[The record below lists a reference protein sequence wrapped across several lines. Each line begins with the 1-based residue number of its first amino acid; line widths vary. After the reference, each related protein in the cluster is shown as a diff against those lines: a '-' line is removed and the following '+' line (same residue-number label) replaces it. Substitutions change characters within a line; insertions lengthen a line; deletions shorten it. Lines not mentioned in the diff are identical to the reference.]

1 MKAGAAL
8 GLLAGLGALN
18 ALGGG
23 RNGTGKRFTGLMDML
38 DGGGA
43 GASGDKFEG
52 GGLLSILGNLFA
64 KPLEAQDNVERIAAD
79 TNATKAVTKTLEDM
93 AKGGALTSRLDG
105 KDGLLSPAQK
115 EQIVMDQVVNPD
127 VYGIGQGGEFGSYMP
142 KPSVLSGGTTQPI
155 PASSQSRNTGSAIL
169 TFGGGEVMPQPNLPN
184 PETFSANPPSAAAM
198 TPPVPAPEDRNSRL
212 AAFNR
217 RMESVPEFYRGTE
230 IESMYRDHVLNGG
243 LAYFDQFIRGSMS
256 TQDQGLLRA
265 APSYATMPMGEAGRG
280 MPDMPLPRVGNQA
293 VPLRTLGAE
302 FYDQPN
308 ITPDYAGDYTRRQD
322 YSTKTPSPSGMSPTG
337 PSMSQGIMS
346 FREFVDAERAAMSG
360 ADLYVDPANYR
371 RGYAR
376 YLSSMGINP
385 ATMGM

>member
-18 ALGGG
+18 AIRGG
-23 RNGTGKRFTGLMDML
+23 REGTGKRFTGLMDML

-93 AKGGALTSRLDG
+93 AKGGTLTSRLDG

-155 PASSQSRNTGSAIL
+155 PASSQNADL
-169 TFGGGEVMPQPNLPN
+169 NVNLPTDRTGN
-184 PETFSANPPSAAAM
+184 RLYTEMSYFQPHLSKPESFSANPPSAAAM

-265 APSYATMPMGEAGRG
+265 APTMTAPAA
-280 MPDMPLPRVGNQA
+280 PT
-293 VPLRTLGAE
+293 VPTIG
-302 FYDQPN
+302 FN
-308 ITPDYAGDYTRRQD
+308 
-322 YSTKTPSPSGMSPTG
+322 
-337 PSMSQGIMS
+337 
-346 FREFVDAERAAMSG
+346 
-360 ADLYVDPANYR
+360 
-371 RGYAR
+371 
-376 YLSSMGINP
+376 
-385 ATMGM
+385 

>member
-1 MKAGAAL
+1 MRAGDAL

-43 GASGDKFEG
+43 GASGDRFEG
-52 GGLLSILGNLFA
+52 GGLLSMLGNLFA

-93 AKGGALTSRLDG
+93 AKGGTLTSRLDG

-127 VYGIGQGGEFGSYMP
+127 VYGIGQGGEFAGAM
-142 KPSVLSGGTTQPI
+142 
-155 PASSQSRNTGSAIL
+155 AA
-169 TFGGGEVMPQPNLPN
+169 
-184 PETFSANPPSAAAM
+184 PSA
-198 TPPVPAPEDRNSRL
+198 P
-212 AAFNR
+212 
-217 RMESVPEFYRGTE
+217 
-230 IESMYRDHVLNGG
+230 
-243 LAYFDQFIRGSMS
+243 
-256 TQDQGLLRA
+256 
-265 APSYATMPMGEAGRG
+265 APSYATMPMGEAGRGEAGRG

-293 VPLRTLGAE
+293 VPLRTRGAE

-322 YSTKTPSPSGMSPTG
+322 YSTKTPYPSSMSPTG
-337 PSMSQGIMS
+337 PSMPQNIMS